1 MKNLLT
7 LIILIAIGFL
17 IYIYTGVYNI
27 AATVPHS
34 KLTLWIFNTTMER
47 SVKYHAKGIEAP
59 RLDESLVQTGFN
71 HYSEMCEG
79 CHGKPGL
86 SPSEM
91 KTGFYPEP
99 PDLTK
104 GLEKWSPSELFWII
118 KNGIKMS
125 AMPAFGPTH
134 SEEEL
139 WAIVAF
145 LGRLPDLSPE
155 EYQAMEKTAQ
165 EKPGG
170 HEHGH
175 GQ

>member
-7 LIILIAIGFL
+7 LIILIIIGFL
-17 IYIYTGVYNI
+17 IYIYSGVYNI
-27 AATVPHS
+27 AATKPHT
-34 KLTLWIFNTTMER
+34 KAVLWILNTTMER
-47 SVKYHAKGIEAP
+47 SVKYHAKEIEAP
-59 RLDESLVQTGFN
+59 TLDESLVQTGFN

-99 PDLTK
+99 PDLSK
-104 GLEKWSPSELFWII
+104 GRGDWSPEELFWII

-134 SEEEL
+134 KDEEL
-139 WAIVAF
+139 WSIVAF
-145 LGRLPDLSPE
+145 LKRLPDLSPE
-155 EYQAMEKTAQ
+155 EYQAMEKAVKESTHEQ
-165 EKPGG
+165 G
-170 HEHGH
+170 HSH
-175 GQ
+175 